1 MAADTNILTADSKER
16 FPFPREVRFNRYAH
30 SAVPSLV
37 DWSFQDSRTGSDWH
51 AEVLQK
57 TLLVSPGGFWMNA
70 TLIRRAWRSTL
81 GLPGSSRRSP
91 GALFS
96 SSWSSF
102 GGLSRNLG
110 FLWET
115 SRLPWLSSGG
125 YWLPWGRKL
134 SKFECKTV
142 PKTGP
147 SWRLCVQTKP
157 SKNRCFSWVLAI
169 FWFWG
174 WRKLRNCSKRLLNE
188 LKTYS
193 KCG

>member
-1 MAADTNILTADSKER
+1 MFS
-16 FPFPREVRFNRYAH
+16 FFFCFFYSEVFFNPMIRLFNRYAH

-57 TLLVSPGGFWMNA
+57 TLLVSPGGFRMNA
-70 TLIRRAWRSTL
+70 TLIRRTWRSTL

-91 GALFS
+91 GAFFS

-115 SRLPWLSSGG
+115 SRHSLAVF
-125 YWLPWGRKL
+125 WGLLAALGEKIIQ
-134 SKFECKTV
+134 
-142 PKTGP
+142 
-147 SWRLCVQTKP
+147 SWMQDTA
-157 SKNRCFSWVLAI
+157 KNRP
-169 FWFWG
+169 
-174 WRKLRNCSKRLLNE
+174 KLEIVCSDKI
-188 LKTYS
+188 
-193 KCG
+193 